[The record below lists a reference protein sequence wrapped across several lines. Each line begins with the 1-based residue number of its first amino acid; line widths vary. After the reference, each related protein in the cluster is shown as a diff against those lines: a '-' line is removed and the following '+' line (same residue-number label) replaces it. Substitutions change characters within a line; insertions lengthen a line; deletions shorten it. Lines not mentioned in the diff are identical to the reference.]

1 MAFLKKKTKK
11 NSKFQIFLNQL
22 QTTCYNNEW
31 LQHALW
37 NKYSALDIMDRLTC
51 FREIITVT

>member
-1 MAFLKKKTKK
+1 MAFLKKKN

-22 QTTCYNNEW
+22 QTTCYNNKW
-31 LQHALW
+31 LQYVLW

-51 FREIITVT
+51 FREIIAVT